1 MNLYV
6 SKIRNTRITYGLN
19 IFILIVLL
27 IIHQIIRSKSTGA
40 DLQNLIIALIIAEII
55 VMTLLVA
62 VAFMDSYL
70 LVDNKLIMFH
80 FFKISEIIISEIP
93 TIIVTNNVNSGQ
105 SRYTVK
111 IRNKAR
117 VNVSCPMI
125 SIISDDVKAIDCH
138 YNRPI
143 RNWDINE
150 LIKNEEAKFV
160 YGFLFEKKLI
170 NNFQKNYRG
179 KIYIARTVYEN
190 FKEEISDLYSKWE
203 YENKNINILWDEN
216 SENDWCNSPYL

>member
-1 MNLYV
+1 M
-6 SKIRNTRITYGLN
+6 
-19 IFILIVLL
+19 
-27 IIHQIIRSKSTGA
+27 
-40 DLQNLIIALIIAEII
+40 E
-55 VMTLLVA
+55 
-62 VAFMDSYL
+62 
-70 LVDNKLIMFH
+70 
-80 FFKISEIIISEIP
+80 
-93 TIIVTNNVNSGQ
+93 
-105 SRYTVK
+105 
-111 IRNKAR
+111 
-117 VNVSCPMI
+117 
-125 SIISDDVKAIDCH
+125 
-138 YNRPI
+138 

>member
-19 IFILIVLL
+19 LFILIVLL
-27 IIHQIIRSKSTGA
+27 IIHQIIRIKSTGA

-70 LVDNKLIMFH
+70 LVDNKLIMIH

-143 RNWDINE
+143 S
-150 LIKNEEAKFV
+150 L
-160 YGFLFEKKLI
+160 
-170 NNFQKNYRG
+170 
-179 KIYIARTVYEN
+179 
-190 FKEEISDLYSKWE
+190 
-203 YENKNINILWDEN
+203 
-216 SENDWCNSPYL
+216 